1 MAGADAHGWRSMI
14 RRLVKAQTREMM
26 LAGAAVVITPLS
38 LVRAG
43 SVRNTA
49 DATPTP
55 QPAMGEG
62 LPVVL
67 VHGLAASPTCWSALT
82 RALRDRGTTLA
93 MLNYA
98 PIGVSV
104 QQLANRLVDTV
115 DQLLDRTGASKV
127 HLIGHSLGGVIIAQ
141 ALTDSRLA
149 GHVDTVVTIG
159 SPFGGSPWARVLP
172 IGPIAQAL
180 RPGSALLRRLAATP
194 APPGV
199 RWLAFGS
206 TLDVIVP
213 VKRSVPANKRA
224 QRVTVGKV
232 GHSGML
238 LDPQVINRIVTTIT
252 HDAGHLIT
260 A

>member
-1 MAGADAHGWRSMI
+1 M
-14 RRLVKAQTREMM
+14 
-26 LAGAAVVITPLS
+26 
-38 LVRAG
+38 
-43 SVRNTA
+43 
-49 DATPTP
+49 
-55 QPAMGEG
+55 
-62 LPVVL
+62 VL
-67 VHGLAASPTCWSALT
+67 VHGLAASPTCWSTLT
-82 RALRDRGTTLA
+82 RALRNRGMTLA

-104 QQLANRLVDTV
+104 QQLADRLVDTV
-115 DQLLDRTGASKV
+115 DQLLDQTGASKV

-141 ALTDSRLA
+141 ALTDTRLA

-159 SPFGGSPWARVLP
+159 SPFGGSPWASVLP

-213 VKRSVPANKRA
+213 ARRSTPANRQA
-224 QRVTVGKV
+224 QCVTVDRA